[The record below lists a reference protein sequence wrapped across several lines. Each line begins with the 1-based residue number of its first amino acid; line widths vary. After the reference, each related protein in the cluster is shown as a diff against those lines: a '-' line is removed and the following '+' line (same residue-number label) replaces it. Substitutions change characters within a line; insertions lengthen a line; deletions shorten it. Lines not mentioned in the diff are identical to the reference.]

1 MGVYAF
7 AGGKG
12 GVGKTTT
19 ALNVGVAL
27 KRNGYDVIVVDADL
41 GMTDLGRLMAVDTE
55 PGIHGVLAG
64 DAAPMEAL
72 VDGPEDIRLLPG
84 QADLDALGR
93 ADPAKLP
100 TVLDRLTELAE
111 FVLVD
116 TSAGLSH
123 EVLVALGA
131 ADGVLLLTTPKNTAL
146 GDAARTAELAD
157 QVDGTLLGTVVT
169 RAKHDTD
176 LDTVAA
182 ETDTAVVS
190 AVAED
195 AEVTEQGIV
204 TSPEDSRAGPGYQHV
219 ADVLETAEFA
229 DDPVA
234 AARSLEAPTLP
245 DPIEAPEPAS
255 VPDGSATPTSAD
267 ADADDTDD
275 EEETE
280 GGTVSSVISG
290 LFESDESGF

>member
-1 MGVYAF
+1 MGVYAV

-41 GMTDLGRLMAVDTE
+41 GMADLGRLMDVDTD

-72 VDGPEDIRLLPG
+72 VDGPEDIQLLPG
-84 QADLDALGR
+84 QADLDALQR

-100 TVLDRLTELAE
+100 TVFDRLTDLAE

-123 EVLVALGA
+123 EVLVSLGA

-146 GDAARTAELAD
+146 GDAERTAELAE

-169 RAKHDTD
+169 RAKHDSD
-176 LDTVAA
+176 LDAIAA
-182 ETDTAVVS
+182 RTGTAVVS
-190 AVAED
+190 TVAED

-204 TSPEDSRAGPGYQHV
+204 GEDTRAGPGYQHV
-219 ADVLETAEFA
+219 ADVLEAAEFA
-229 DDPVA
+229 DEPVA
-234 AARSLEAPTLP
+234 AARSLDAPTLP
-245 DPIEAPEPAS
+245 DPIEEPEPAS
-255 VPDGSATPTSAD
+255 TPEKSAQASTADG
-267 ADADDTDD
+267 DTDD
-275 EEETE
+275 EADATDEEE
-280 GGTVSSVISG
+280 GGTVSGVISG
-290 LFESDESGF
+290 LFETDNSGF